1 MTGPVVPTEDEIHA
15 YVDEAL
21 DAARRAEIETILSGD
36 HRLACRIAAY
46 RADRD
51 ALRQALA
58 GIMAKPLPSAWQDR
72 IDAATRP
79 RRAMPRRLAIAAA
92 TAVFLAA
99 GAGTALLWPTND
111 GILESALAAREAGLD
126 GGVTVNGATQNTR
139 LASALGLKVHTPDL
153 EHFGFHLVRLEV
165 SEARSAQLEYRDTA
179 GRRLTIYVRPSDGK
193 VRFDLLREGAS
204 RVCVWQDDVVG
215 AVIIAPMSAG
225 EMMRVASSAYSAL
238 NL

>member
-1 MTGPVVPTEDEIHA
+1 MTHPTAPTEEEIHA

-21 DAARRAEIETILSGD
+21 DPARRADIDVILRED
-36 HRLACRIAAY
+36 DRLAGRIAAY

-58 GIMAKPLPSAWQDR
+58 GVMTEAVPAWWQNR
-72 IDAATRP
+72 IDAATRNRRMVP
-79 RRAMPRRLAIAAA
+79 RRWAIAAGV
-92 TAVFLAA
+92 AVVLA
-99 GAGTALLWPTND
+99 GGGGTALLWPKQD
-111 GILESALAAREAGLD
+111 SILKDALAARTRGL
-126 GGVTVNGATQNTR
+126 GGGKTLNGTDDTR
-139 LASALGLKVHTPDL
+139 LAAALGLKVHTPDL
-153 EHFGFHLVRLEV
+153 QHFGFHLVRLEV
-165 SEARSAQLEYRDTA
+165 SETRSAQMEYRDPG
-179 GRRLTIYVRPSDGK
+179 GRRLTIYVQPSSGT
-193 VRFDLLREGAS
+193 VRFDLLRDGAA